1 MRKLDWKQDG
11 SDLMEE
17 AEGYYQEAMNTHR
30 WERKPQKHEVV
41 YAFKAEE
48 SEPEVERQ
56 QPRNTYEDTIKALTA
71 QLKEYAEAYTAKWGN
86 PNTSEEKDRKFA
98 WKLIPPRDNEPSM
111 KKVYV
116 DGKTKAYHWCPHH
129 LQWTIHSPMECK
141 RQPSRMKKK
150 GMFKKAK
157 KRENFKAKKVAYLQA
172 KAAYHACMLI
182 PQMKKKLAVMMMMR
196 TPTNHSL
203 ITHQKEAMPPDM
215 KGVGSGDH
223 YYLMQPI
230 YSS

>member
-1 MRKLDWKQDG
+1 M
-11 SDLMEE
+11 
-17 AEGYYQEAMNTHR
+17 
-30 WERKPQKHEVV
+30 
-41 YAFKAEE
+41 
-48 SEPEVERQ
+48 ERQ
-56 QPRNTYEDTIKALTA
+56 QPRNTYEDTIKALIA

-111 KKVYV
+111 KKMYV
-116 DGKTKAYHWCPHH
+116 DGTTKAYHWCPHH

-157 KRENFKAKKVAYLQA
+157 KRENLKAKKATSKPRRQHTHRQ
-172 KAAYHACMLI
+172 KQHTMHACLI
-182 PQMKKKLAVMMMMR
+182 PQMKKKLAVMVMMR
-196 TPTNHSL
+196 TQTNHSL

-223 YYLMQPI
+223 YYLLQPI

>member
-17 AEGYYQEAMNTHR
+17 AEVYYQEAMNTHS
-30 WERKPQKHEVV
+30 WGRKPQKHEVV
-41 YAFKAEE
+41 YAFRAEE

-56 QPRNTYEDTIKALTA
+56 QPRNTYEDTTKALTA

-98 WKLIPPRDNEPSM
+98 WKLIPPRDNEPSL
-111 KKVYV
+111 KKMYV

-129 LQWTIHSPMECK
+129 LQWTIHTPMECK

-157 KRENFKAKKVAYLQA
+157 KRENFKAKKSAYLQV
-172 KAAYHACMLI
+172 KAAYHACMFDTTDEEEVSSHDDDEDSN
-182 PQMKKKLAVMMMMR
+182 K
-196 TPTNHSL
+196 SFS
-203 ITHQKEAMPPDM
+203 D
-215 KGVGSGDH
+215 
-223 YYLMQPI
+223 
-230 YSS
+230 YSSEGSNAS